1 MDYVITAAIAA
12 GGIWTGYL
20 VGQLTSIKETNRR
33 LSVLANE
40 RDEYKAGVEH
50 WIAESDRQADI
61 IARYQAKKPERDTEG
76 KFTSK
81 KARVTAELQA
91 YVASKKET
99 AA

>member
-1 MDYVITAAIAA
+1 MDYLPLAVAMSATA
-12 GGIWTGYL
+12 GGFIIGLLSGLGGIKKLNQTLNAKQYELDGWKQEAIRASDL
-20 VGQLTSIKETNRR
+20 V
-33 LSVLANE
+33 
-40 RDEYKAGVEH
+40 
-50 WIAESDRQADI
+50 
-61 IARYQAKKPERDTEG
+61 AKYEAKQPERDTNG